1 MSINNFILVI
11 IAEYALRIPDGKN
24 KKYKEMIAFGFLQHI
39 IPFSFNKAA

>member
-11 IAEYALRIPDGKN
+11 IVNTPCVFLTAKDC
-24 KKYKEMIAFGFLQHI
+24 FGFLQHI